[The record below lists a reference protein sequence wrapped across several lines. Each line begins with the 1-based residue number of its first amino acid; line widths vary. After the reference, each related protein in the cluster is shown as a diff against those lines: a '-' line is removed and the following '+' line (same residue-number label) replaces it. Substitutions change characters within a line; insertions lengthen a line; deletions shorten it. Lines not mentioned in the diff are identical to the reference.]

1 MAVHIV
7 DQRVIAGFH
16 YEVTI
21 DGAVISFQECS
32 GLTLE
37 NEKIEYRH
45 SNSAVF
51 SKEVRIGLT
60 KMPDV
65 TFKKGVFSNDTHLT
79 DLFNRTFDKAY
90 MDKVDER
97 FDVLVNLLDNE
108 GAVVMSWNI
117 TSCVVIKLEGPTL
130 KSDASEAAI
139 ESLTV
144 ACEGFHVSL

>member
-1 MAVHIV
+1 MHISDLKV
-7 DQRVIAGFH
+7 NSSFH
-16 YEVTI
+16 FEVTI
-21 DGAVISFQECS
+21 DGAVISFQEVS

-45 SNSAVF
+45 GDDPIF
-51 SKEVRIGLT
+51 RKEVRIGLT
-60 KMPDV
+60 KNPDV
-65 TFKKGVFSNDTHLT
+65 TFKKGTFEGDDNLIN
-79 DLFNRTFDKAY
+79 LFNRTFDKAY
-90 MDKVDER
+90 HSHVDER
-97 FDVLVNLLDNE
+97 FDCLINLMDEN
-108 GAVVMSWNI
+108 GAVVMSWNL